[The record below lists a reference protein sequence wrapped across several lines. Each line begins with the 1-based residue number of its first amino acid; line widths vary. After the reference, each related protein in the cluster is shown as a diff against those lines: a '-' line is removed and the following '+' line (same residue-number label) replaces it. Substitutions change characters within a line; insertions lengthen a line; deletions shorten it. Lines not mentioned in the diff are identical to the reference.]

1 MTGAAAVAASPVRSG
16 ELKRLISTLLTNRED
31 DARRI
36 RAIEHRAS
44 SARSTFA
51 LEEIDV
57 VIDDGDLLRLLL
69 KVGGATGVV
78 AKARLSKPLFL
89 HDPLREI
96 EVYRHLLAPRPGLGT
111 AELQGTIVEPEHD
124 RYWLLLERAAGTE
137 LDRIE
142 SPAVWRSASRWLAA
156 MHIEFGGL
164 VAYPSTPGLT
174 RLLRSDSD
182 FLRMWMTRAL
192 LIARAQ
198 HAALPDSLR
207 RGIDRLALRYDRV
220 IDRLLAL
227 PETVIHG
234 EFHPTNILLR
244 RSDGEERFCVVDWEM
259 AAIGPHLLDLAA
271 LVSGAPESLR
281 HEVALAYREALPE
294 EVQQLSSP
302 EGFLEDLAFCRLHLA
317 VQWLGLS
324 PAESPPAYRVEAW
337 LEEVLRQADE
347 LEI

>member
-1 MTGAAAVAASPVRSG
+1 MGAATVAASPVRSG
-16 ELKRLISTLLTNRED
+16 ELKGLISTLLANSGG
-31 DARRI
+31 DARRV

-44 SARSTFA
+44 SAPSTFA
-51 LEEIDV
+51 LEEVDV
-57 VIDDGDLLRLLL
+57 VVDDGELLRLIL
-69 KVGGATGVV
+69 KVGGAAGAV

-96 EVYRHLLAPRPGLGT
+96 EVYRHLLASRPQLDT
-111 AELQGTIVEPEHD
+111 AELHGTIVEPEHD
-124 RYWLLLERAAGTE
+124 RYWILLERAAGTE
-137 LDRIE
+137 LDRVE
-142 SPAVWRSASRWLAA
+142 SPAVWRAASRWLAD

-192 LIARAQ
+192 SIVRAQ
-198 HAALPDSLR
+198 STMLPDALR
-207 RGIDRLALRYDRV
+207 RGADRLALRYDRV

-234 EFHPTNILLR
+234 EFHPANILVR
-244 RSDGEERFCVVDWEM
+244 RDDEGERFCVVDWEM

-294 EVQQLSSP
+294 EVQQMSSK

-324 PAESPPAYRVEAW
+324 PGESPPPYRVEAW
-337 LEEVLRQADE
+337 LEELLDQAEE